1 MNVRR
6 KSRNVF
12 CKVHG
17 HKWINL
23 QVRWK
28 CFACGR
34 RLITRKALLDVLLP
48 GLNALFG
55 LEYAKYGNEH
65 RAMFKRYN
73 NQT

>member
-6 KSRNVF
+6 KSRNVC
-12 CKVHG
+12 CKVNG

-34 RLITRKALLDVLLP
+34 RRITRKALLDALLP

-55 LEYAKYGNEH
+55 LEYANYENEH
-65 RAMFKRYN
+65 RAMFERYS